1 MDEALIFLHIPKTAG
16 TTLNRIIEW
25 QYSLLAIFRMGP
37 DRIRATPET
46 EDYIRLIP
54 HRQNLQCRLIAG
66 IGNGEGCDERALDT
80 AAETLTR

>member
-1 MDEALIFLHIPKTAG
+1 MHRKFKREHLG
-16 TTLNRIIEW
+16 V
-25 QYSLLAIFRMGP
+25 
-37 DRIRATPET
+37 